1 MTASCAAE
9 TVYYLQ
15 PGECL
20 VTSEPVRV
28 VTVLGSCVAVTLF
41 DPVSRLSAMFH
52 AALPSR
58 RRFPGRAQQGP
69 DSAFRYV
76 DEGLARLLDRM
87 ASAGVPRSRLV
98 AKVFGGA
105 EALAPGQAVQ
115 CSLAVGRLNV
125 KAAFDALQRLG
136 LAVHNSDVGGRRGR
150 TVVFSTCTGEVL
162 LKRQTGNEAG
172 KPQEGVRP

>member
-1 MTASCAAE
+1 MSASCRAE

-20 VTSEPVRV
+20 VTSEPARV

-41 DPVSRLSAMFH
+41 DPVSGLSAMFH
-52 AALPSR
+52 AVLPSR
-58 RRFPGRAQQGP
+58 RRFPVRAPGP

-76 DEGLARLLDRM
+76 DEGLARLLDRLDR
-87 ASAGVPRSRLV
+87 AGAPRARLV

-115 CSLAVGRLNV
+115 RGLAVGRLNV
-125 KAAFDALQRLG
+125 KAAFDALQRQG
-136 LAVHNSDVGGRRGR
+136 LAVNNSDVGGRRGR
-150 TVVFSTCTGEVL
+150 TVVFSTRTGEVL
-162 LKRQTGNEAG
+162 LKRQAGNEAG
-172 KPQEGVRP
+172 KPQGGVRP